1 MSEFTSR
8 EEAEAYLQRRLRAVA
23 ESDLG
28 GPLKPGIK
36 GSVTRRTMLAEKL
49 SETRL
54 EMIDKCIRREC
65 GFDHDDGSAT
75 PCIGGCGRTLHVV
88 CCAQLPKGYAA
99 LGNFTCVECRGVKMM
114 QEGQAMTEELE
125 RTLKRTMVLELSQGQ
140 ESTAA
145 AYAAFTAL
153 EERYAMGMGMALGS
167 GMKMPRH
174 NEEAFVNFISWFCTD
189 AERARSLD
197 SMVRSAGAL
206 MVKVGLPNLT
216 TSGRVKAHLKE
227 MGKMCSE
234 ESEPST
240 AATSRMMAEITRD
253 GGSIDTRYSS
263 QLLRA
268 REKVQIEAEGVGGCR
283 IGEVAGGG
291 DSHGL
296 LANETAILYDPVT
309 EKEVV
314 EAKLEHS
321 KTGFSRYLDYAGM
334 TEVSKVECAK
344 HMKELW
350 RFSGMKTTV
359 SEQAGIQVTRPDYW
373 VLRISLLG
381 MTRPTFEK
389 MLIYLKK
396 VPFMLREVKSV
407 EGKARGRLNQDLE
420 EKKYFNILGG
430 ARDWPQREAACADLN
445 ARGYVAHIVPG
456 PLLCATIGGSA
467 ARPTAMPLSTTSA
480 YAPTKELLVMAHNK
494 VHRPQEG
501 NPDPELDVE
510 VGRPA
515 KWTTH
520 SLRRL
525 ANTKARRHRGETNTT
540 EAEIDL
546 YFGWHEK
553 LLLKEMQRHYEAMDI
568 RERMDKAKITKMV

>member
-1 MSEFTSR
+1 
-8 EEAEAYLQRRLRAVA
+8 
-23 ESDLG
+23 
-28 GPLKPGIK
+28 
-36 GSVTRRTMLAEKL
+36 
-49 SETRL
+49 
-54 EMIDKCIRREC
+54 
-65 GFDHDDGSAT
+65 
-75 PCIGGCGRTLHVV
+75 
-88 CCAQLPKGYAA
+88 
-99 LGNFTCVECRGVKMM
+99 
-114 QEGQAMTEELE
+114 
-125 RTLKRTMVLELSQGQ
+125 
-140 ESTAA
+140 
-145 AYAAFTAL
+145 
-153 EERYAMGMGMALGS
+153 
-167 GMKMPRH
+167 
-174 NEEAFVNFISWFCTD
+174 
-189 AERARSLD
+189 
-197 SMVRSAGAL
+197 
-206 MVKVGLPNLT
+206 
-216 TSGRVKAHLKE
+216 
-227 MGKMCSE
+227 
-234 ESEPST
+234 
-240 AATSRMMAEITRD
+240 
-253 GGSIDTRYSS
+253 
-263 QLLRA
+263 
-268 REKVQIEAEGVGGCR
+268 
-283 IGEVAGGG
+283 
-291 DSHGL
+291 
-296 LANETAILYDPVT
+296 
-309 EKEVV
+309 
-314 EAKLEHS
+314 
-321 KTGFSRYLDYAGM
+321 
-334 TEVSKVECAK
+334 
-344 HMKELW
+344 MKELW